1 MGGNDVDMAWAGVS
15 DIVSFV
21 PTGKVKVLGIPDG
34 SAIPGPNR
42 RAHATLSRAFRL
54 GALWKRHMSVAK
66 RMLNSCPGRP
76 LRARFADL
84 LLAITT
90 IVVTYLGA
98 EAAFS
103 FAGLRYVPLR
113 LHQDLPEDIRVFAQ
127 SSKAGVVPHDPVLL
141 LGDSYAQGFGDWLL
155 ETDPDHNGPFHS
167 GHAVHAL
174 TGRDVV
180 TLGQSGAGSA
190 EGLAALPAVAYE
202 RTKHGWHLRLPQ
214 PSAAVVYFFEG
225 NDLNNNMRFLE
236 QRLEKSNAADIAGRI
251 DRSISAYPAAL
262 FADTEDFWQHF
273 PLFRFSYRIARRL
286 YGEPATATPAPSSD
300 AGAGAALPDRPN
312 VVEVAGKVGPSGSPG
327 R

>member
-127 SSKAGVVPHDPVLL
+127 SSKAALCLMILCCFSAIRKRKD
-141 LGDSYAQGFGDWLL
+141 L
-155 ETDPDHNGPFHS
+155 EIGSSKRIPTTT
-167 GHAVHAL
+167 AL
-174 TGRDVV
+174 
-180 TLGQSGAGSA
+180 
-190 EGLAALPAVAYE
+190 
-202 RTKHGWHLRLPQ
+202 
-214 PSAAVVYFFEG
+214 
-225 NDLNNNMRFLE
+225 
-236 QRLEKSNAADIAGRI
+236 
-251 DRSISAYPAAL
+251 SI
-262 FADTEDFWQHF
+262 
-273 PLFRFSYRIARRL
+273 
-286 YGEPATATPAPSSD
+286 PATPST
-300 AGAGAALPDRPN
+300 R
-312 VVEVAGKVGPSGSPG
+312 
-327 R
+327 